1 MAGRIGVM
9 SDAHIYMTQHH
20 AFDYEQAEYLLQFK
34 NPLEIVADK
43 WEARISDLSDM
54 SFDLDKVFY
63 DKDAEINGYELAGTD
78 APHITPAESVAQEK
92 SDANTEKPTLLDR
105 RLAEHEFY
113 KEMNK
118 LLPDISPAAITS
130 WINYSNSME
139 YDGEQP
145 AAQTFPELLG
155 EFDYVKRQY
164 GEDIATQ
171 VVHVALEMPIKPTH
185 IHGAAQYLENGGNL
199 NDIIDLSLSE
209 KLNMPSHVGQTAYLE
224 KEAERIVAALN
235 ELSEP
240 NSPNKTHFAVP
251 LSREFMFL
259 ASSNDQSRLI
269 DTLPYKSTALTG
281 LKGEKG
287 IFATVA
293 KDEILKQRDAQ
304 KPSIRAQLA
313 EATKEAAAQNSA
325 REQSKKH
332 DKEAR

>member
-1 MAGRIGVM
+1 M
-9 SDAHIYMTQHH
+9 SDAHTYMTQHH

-43 WEARISDLSDM
+43 WEARISNLSDM

-63 DKDAEINGYELAGTD
+63 DKDAEVNGYELAE
-78 APHITPAESVAQEK
+78 AEAPAESAAQEN

-118 LLPDISPAAITS
+118 LLPDISPIAITS
-130 WINYSNSME
+130 WINHANSME
-139 YDGEQP
+139 YDGKKP
-145 AAQTFPELLG
+145 ATQTFPELIG

-171 VVHVALEMPIKPTH
+171 VFHVALEMPISPSH
-185 IHGAAQYLENGGNL
+185 IHGAAQYLENGGSL
-199 NDIIDLSLSE
+199 NDIIELSLSE
-209 KLNMPSHVGQTAYLE
+209 KLNMPSHVGQTAYIE
-224 KEAERIVAALN
+224 KEAERIVAAIN
-235 ELSEP
+235 ELPEP

-251 LSREFMFL
+251 LSREFMYL
-259 ASSNDQSRLI
+259 ASSNDQSRLM

-287 IFATVA
+287 IFAIVA

-325 REQSKKH
+325 REPSKKH
-332 DKEAR
+332 DKGAR